1 MSLSFNS
8 GKRSKDLQRSSFTPS
23 KSATASPPAPPPP
36 PTPAASSTPPS
47 ASSSAPST
55 PAAASPPAPPPPAPD
70 ASSSPPP
77 AASAPPQPD
86 SVAPSSGNP
95 PTPPPPPPPSHPPK
109 SPPPVSSSSP
119 PSPPPPAA
127 VSPPPAQTPPPV
139 SSSSPPSPP
148 PPLSVSSPVPPPA
161 QTPPPVSS
169 SSSPPSLAPSLNS
182 PNPPPP
188 PVAPKSPPP
197 VSSSSP
203 SPASPPPPSPGTVF
217 APGSS
222 ASALHTTAGVKAAA
236 TSHVG
241 TPAVI
246 GIASGGVL
254 GVLLIALILICFAKK
269 RKKGTPKTKLLDANG
284 IPYKGSGATVPLTGG
299 GRGYKNSDM
308 HEPWLSHSD
317 SNGGYSGKN
326 IPPPPQASSPS
337 IGNSRSWFTIEEL
350 AAATGGFSNE
360 NLLGEGGFGKVYK
373 GTLPSGAIVAVK
385 QLTVGGG
392 QGDREFRAEVE
403 IISRVHH
410 RHLVSLVG
418 YCVLDTQ
425 RILVYDF
432 VANDTLEHN
441 LHGAGMPT
449 MDWPTRLKIGL
460 GAARGLAY
468 LHEDCHPRIIHRDIK
483 SSNILLDENFEAQVA
498 DFGLAKLSSDT
509 HTHVSTRVMG
519 TFGYLA
525 PEYAASGK
533 LSDRSDVYS
542 FGVVLLELVTGRRP
556 IDACQPPGE
565 ENLVEWARPKL
576 SHILEGGS
584 LEELVD
590 SKLEGEYDESEM
602 FRMIETA
609 AACVRYSALKRPRM
623 AQVVRALENDSDK
636 SGLYQGMKPGQSMEY
651 EASLY
656 GGGSEFGTNRY
667 TGSSGE
673 YDTQQY
679 NSELRRFRKPMIG
692 TQQFS
697 IGENPSGEYGNLP
710 TISSGEFDMD
720 KILEVPSDEEARI
733 DVKEEEESLN
743 THYFNKGGGGG
754 GGGGSFIRQGSNVGS
769 TISSADS
776 FRSGFMGQ
784 PPPRLA
790 SYMPVSVS
798 GEYIPIGKTV
808 QFAKN
813 LEERR

>member
-1 MSLSFNS
+1 MMFYSI
-8 GKRSKDLQRSSFTPS
+8 
-23 KSATASPPAPPPP
+23 
-36 PTPAASSTPPS
+36 STGFS
-47 ASSSAPST
+47 TSSSS
-55 PAAASPPAPPPPAPD
+55 SSNCSPPPPAPD
-70 ASSSPPP
+70 ASSSPP

-95 PTPPPPPPPSHPPK
+95 PTPPPPPPSHPPK

-127 VSPPPAQTPPPV
+127 VSPPPAQTPPPVSSSSPPSPPPPPLSVSSPVPPPAQTPPPV

-203 SPASPPPPSPGTVF
+203 SPASPPPPSPGTVL

-222 ASALHTTAGVKAAA
+222 ASALHTAAGVKAAA

-241 TPAVI
+241 TPALI

-432 VANDTLEHN
+432 VANDTLERN

-656 GGGSEFGTNRY
+656 SGGSEFGTNRY

-697 IGENPSGEYGNLP
+697 IGENPSVKSSSILRSQHKNPPSPLP
-710 TISSGEFDMD
+710 
-720 KILEVPSDEEARI
+720 P
-733 DVKEEEESLN
+733 
-743 THYFNKGGGGG
+743 H
-754 GGGGSFIRQGSNVGS
+754 
-769 TISSADS
+769 
-776 FRSGFMGQ
+776 
-784 PPPRLA
+784 
-790 SYMPVSVS
+790 
-798 GEYIPIGKTV
+798 
-808 QFAKN
+808 
-813 LEERR
+813 